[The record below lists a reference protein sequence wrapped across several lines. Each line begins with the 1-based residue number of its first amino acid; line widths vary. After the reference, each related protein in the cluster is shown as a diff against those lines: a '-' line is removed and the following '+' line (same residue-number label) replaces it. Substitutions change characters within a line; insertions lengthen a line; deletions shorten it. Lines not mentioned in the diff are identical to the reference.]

1 MTTRVVGALTCALAT
16 VVLPAC
22 DGPTPPECRATFL
35 VTPGKLSLLVGST
48 ARLEA
53 RAVTGDDRVIR
64 PSSIRWSI
72 PDTTVARVDSTGE
85 VLGVAEGNAVAVA
98 RATFPMDAACVDRQT
113 QAAARLTVTCA
124 EGATIRSIQIDPADT
139 TLVVGDTADFT
150 YRLPSRCHLG
160 GITER
165 DTAVSWSTSDTSVA
179 VVLDSLGRVR
189 AVGEGA
195 ATVTA
200 TLETDPAKSASAR
213 LEVIPE

>member
-1 MTTRVVGALTCALAT
+1 MTNRVIGFLACALA
-16 VVLPAC
+16 VAILPAC

-35 VTPGKLSLLVGST
+35 VTPEKLSLPIGST

-53 RAVTGDDRVIR
+53 RAVTPDDREIR

-85 VLGVAEGNAVAVA
+85 VLGVAEGNTVAVG
-98 RATFPMDAACVDRQT
+98 RATFPPDAVCVDRQT
-113 QAAARLTVTCA
+113 QAAARVTVTCA
-124 EGATIRSIQIDPADT
+124 EGPQIRPIRIDPPDT

-150 YRLPSRCHLG
+150 YRIPSLCHLG

-165 DTAVSWSTSDTSVA
+165 DTAVSWSSSDTSIV

-189 AVGEGA
+189 AVRKGA
-195 ATVTA
+195 TTVTGR
-200 TLETDPAKSASAR
+200 LETDPSKSAAAS